1 MEDLVSIIIPTYGG
15 ANLLPRAI
23 EGVLIQTHQ
32 EFELIIVDDNGKGTD
47 NQLKTASVIEPYLTD
62 NRIEYIVHDVNRN
75 GSAARNTG
83 VSHSKGNY
91 IALLDDDDV
100 YNPDFIEKQ
109 LVVLKALPLEYAMV
123 YCSHESYFDGVKIE
137 EYHAEASGNLLYE
150 NLIHSIEIATTSAL
164 IRRSAFENIGGFDES
179 FRRHQDWEFMARL
192 AAKYL
197 IKANDFLGYKRYLEW
212 RNVPVDAAKALLGY
226 NRILEARKGPVDAEQ
241 AKLFRLHYLEKMT
254 PLLNCL
260 SKKQARTVI
269 VYNKLDVALW
279 YLKERRPLKFVK
291 EYIEIKPGLRGLR
304 FMYRRI
310 MLIINRGKMKLV

>member
-47 NQLKTASVIEPYLTD
+47 NQLKTASVIEPYLID

-212 RNVPVDAAKALLGY
+212 RNVPVDAEK
-226 NRILEARKGPVDAEQ
+226 

>member
-212 RNVPVDAAKALLGY
+212 RNVPVDA
-226 NRILEARKGPVDAEQ
+226 EE

>member
-212 RNVPVDAAKALLGY
+212 RNVPVDAEK
-226 NRILEARKGPVDAEQ
+226 